1 MSPANNSGSRPS
13 GRGGS
18 SSRSSSPRSSSGRPS
33 SGRPSS
39 GRPSSGGS
47 RGGSSSSRP
56 GSSRPS
62 GSYRDGA
69 SSGGRTASGRDSSDR
84 SSYSG
89 RPSTSHGDSSRP
101 SSRPSSDRGE
111 RSYGSRDSR
120 PSSRPSSDRG
130 ERSYGS
136 RDSRPSSDRSDRPS
150 RSYGDRPERRDD
162 RRPSSD
168 RPAGRSYGDRD
179 SRPSSRPSSDRG
191 ERSYGSRDSRPS
203 SRPSSDR
210 GERSYGS
217 RDSRTSSD
225 RPSRSYGDRPERRDD
240 RRPSSDRPAGR
251 SYGDR
256 DSRPSSRPSS
266 DRPRSSTEG
275 RSTDRRDDRGYGSR
289 DSRPS
294 TDKPRRSNP
303 FGGDRPKASD
313 DRRPSTGR
321 PAGRSYGSRDDRP
334 SRDDRGGSR
343 YSERGGRPDRAG
355 GRFADDREERPRG
368 RVGEKRVNV
377 QDPIIP
383 DHVTG
388 EELPRA
394 VRNELR
400 TLPEGLALRVAR
412 HLAASVEAA
421 TVNPEISWQHAKAA
435 LSKASRVGII
445 REAAAEAA
453 YNAGHYAEAL
463 IEFRAARRMR
473 GIKEYWPLMADCERA
488 CGRPMKAIEM
498 AGDPLVKNLDHASRV
513 EMRIVAA
520 GARMDM
526 GNLDAALATLQ
537 CPDLTVTS
545 VEPWSARIRYAYA
558 DVLEQ
563 MDRREEALE
572 WFHRAAAVDAD
583 MLTDSDQ
590 RIRKLEGKSSD
601 SDNDDEYGYEDL
613 EDFDYSGEFGD
624 QEDSGDNDE
633 AIKE

>member
-13 GRGGS
+13 
-18 SSRSSSPRSSSGRPS
+18 
-33 SGRPSS
+33 
-39 GRPSSGGS
+39 S
-47 RGGSSSSRP
+47 RGGSSMQGRSSDRRNSPSKSSSRPSSSRPSSSSSRPGSSRP

-89 RPSTSHGDSSRP
+89 RPSTSRGDSSRP

-120 PSSRPSSDRG
+120 PSSDRPAGRSYGDRNSRPSSRPSSDRG

-136 RDSRPSSDRSDRPS
+136 RDSRPSSDRGERSYGSRDSRPSSDRPAGRSYGDRDSRPSSRPSSDRGERSYGSRDSRPSSDRPS

-203 SRPSSDR
+203 S
-210 GERSYGS
+210 
-217 RDSRTSSD
+217 
-225 RPSRSYGDRPERRDD
+225 
-240 RRPSSDRPAGR
+240 DRPAGR

-256 DSRPSSRPSS
+256 DSRPSS
-266 DRPRSSTEG
+266 DRPRRENPYG
-275 RSTDRRDDRGYGSR
+275 GDRPRASDDR

-294 TDKPRRSNP
+294 
-303 FGGDRPKASD
+303 
-313 DRRPSTGR
+313 
-321 PAGRSYGSRDDRP
+321 
-334 SRDDRGGSR
+334 SR

-355 GRFADDREERPRG
+355 GRFADDREERRG

-383 DHVTG
+383 DHITG

-590 RIRKLEGKSSD
+590 RVRKLEGKSTD

-624 QEDSGDNDE
+624 QEDSGDNDD

>member
-1 MSPANNSGSRPS
+1 MSSDNYSGSRPS
-13 GRGGS
+13 SRGGS

-33 SGRPSS
+33 SGRSTQGRSS
-39 GRPSSGGS
+39 DRRDGTSTNS

-84 SSYSG
+84 RSYSG
-89 RPSTSHGDSSRP
+89 SSTEGRSSDRRNSSSNTSRGDSSRQ

-111 RSYGSRDSR
+111 RSYGSRDS
-120 PSSRPSSDRG
+120 
-130 ERSYGS
+130 
-136 RDSRPSSDRSDRPS
+136 
-150 RSYGDRPERRDD
+150 
-162 RRPSSD
+162 RPSSD

-203 SRPSSDR
+203 SDRPAGRSYGDRDSRPSSRPSSDR
-210 GERSYGS
+210 
-217 RDSRTSSD
+217 SD
-225 RPSRSYGDRPERRDD
+225 RPSRSYGDRDSRPSS
-240 RRPSSDRPAGR
+240 RPSSDRPAGR

-256 DSRPSSRPSS
+256 DSRPSSRPTS
-266 DRPRSSTEG
+266 DRPR
-275 RSTDRRDDRGYGSR
+275 RD
-289 DSRPS
+289 
-294 TDKPRRSNP
+294 NP

-313 DRRPSTGR
+313 DRRP
-321 PAGRSYGSRDDRP
+321 AGRTYGSRDDRP

-383 DHVTG
+383 DHITG

-453 YNAGHYAEAL
+453 YNAGHFAEAL